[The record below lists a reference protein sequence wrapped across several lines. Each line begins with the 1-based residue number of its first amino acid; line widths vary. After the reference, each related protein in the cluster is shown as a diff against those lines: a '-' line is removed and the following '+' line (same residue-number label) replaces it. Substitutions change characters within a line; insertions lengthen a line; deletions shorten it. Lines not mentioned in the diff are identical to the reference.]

1 MVSTDSKLDKLRS
14 AVRSTGSAAI
24 AFSGGSDSAL
34 VARIAREELGGSAV
48 AVTVDSPLYPRRE
61 LRGARATAKAIGI
74 LHVVVRTDPFGYP
87 GFSQNPRDRC
97 YICKLRTFKEVRGVA
112 DARSLAHVL
121 DGSNTDDERSYR
133 PGLKAKREL
142 GVRSPLAEAG
152 LGKKDVGLISRKL
165 GLATH
170 MKVPSPCLA
179 TRVPYGDRLTP
190 GLLARIEKA
199 EYYLIDKGFEQVRVR
214 AHGDTA
220 RIEVAKGQVR
230 EITRPE
236 TMGGVV
242 RRLKNLGFAYVAVDL
257 EGYRSGSM
265 DEVRRA

>member
-1 MVSTDSKLDKLRS
+1 MASSHSKLDRLRS
-14 AVRSTGSAAI
+14 AVRSAGSAAI

-34 VARIAREELGGSAV
+34 VSRIAKEELGDMAV

-61 LRGARATAKAIGI
+61 LRDARATAKAVGIG
-74 LHVVVRTDPFGYP
+74 HVVVRVDPLKYP
-87 GFSQNPRDRC
+87 GFSNNPRDRC
-97 YICKLRTFKEVRGVA
+97 YICKLRTFKEVRRVA
-112 DARSLAHVL
+112 DERSLAHVL
-121 DGSNTDDERSYR
+121 DGSNADDERAFR

-152 LGKKDVGLISRKL
+152 LGKKDVMIISKRL
-165 GLATH
+165 GLVTH
-170 MKVPSPCLA
+170 RKAPSPCLA

-190 GLLARIEKA
+190 ELLARIEKA
-199 EYYLIDKGFEQVRVR
+199 EDYLMGKGFNQVRVR

-220 RIEVAKGQVR
+220 RIEVTRGQVR
-230 EITRPE
+230 AMARPDIVD
-236 TMGGVV
+236 GVV

-265 DEVRRA
+265 DEVPRR